1 MENNN
6 NSSQREELLEQI
18 SALEFVIADLKL
30 FLDTHPCNQEVLK
43 VYGEYVRQSK
53 ELREKFTAFYGPL
66 MAETYEPENYWAWI
80 KNPWPWDAN

>member
-43 VYGEYVRQSK
+43 VYREYVQQSK

-66 MAETYEPENYWAWI
+66 MAETYEPENY
-80 KNPWPWDAN
+80 

>member
-66 MAETYEPENYWAWI
+66 MA
-80 KNPWPWDAN
+80 